1 MYLYL
6 LLARL
11 CWRASGNPPHPLYS
25 LPAAVHLRRA
35 WLEQA
40 LETHQ
45 PRLCPVSFPYRRS
58 FSRMKAFRHKRF
70 FTSYEMYVIAAE
82 KVTGFI
88 HFLNPCRFL
97 VGNE

>member
-11 CWRASGNPPHPLYS
+11 CWRVSGNPPHPQYS

-35 WLEQA
+35 WPEQA

-45 PRLCPVSFPYRRS
+45 PRLYPVSFSYRRS

-70 FTSYEMYVIAAE
+70 FSSYEMYVIADE
-82 KVTGFI
+82 KVTGII
-88 HFLNPCRFL
+88 HFVNTSGSR